1 MVSFLNTSR
10 YSKLQTQN
18 SKHEN
23 GDLIIYCST
32 PATTHRQKIQRTLQ
46 DQNHEAGRYT
56 CCCPRQHYRQKYVRI
71 ISIPAPYSP
80 YAKGMTS
87 QSHGEQHPLVNV
99 NKGVKCGRIF
109 GLYHKLVYIY
119 KSDTEKT
126 GKPIATLKSANKQ
139 FIGQMAAQTRLTKE
153 QRAHEKNIQITENE

>member
-10 YSKLQTQN
+10 NTKLKTRN
-18 SKHEN
+18 TKTET
-23 GDLIIYCST
+23 LLYT
-32 PATTHRQKIQRTLQ
+32 AAHRQPHIIKKIQRTLQ
-46 DQNHEAGRYT
+46 DQNHEASRYT
-56 CCCPRQHYRQKYVRI
+56 CCCPRQHYRQKYVKI

-109 GLYHKLVYIY
+109 GLYHKLIYIY
-119 KSDTEKT
+119 KAIRRRRANQSQRSRARTSSS
-126 GKPIATLKSANKQ
+126 SARWP
-139 FIGQMAAQTRLTKE
+139 AQTRLTKE
-153 QRAHEKNIQITENE
+153 QERTKKTYK

>member
-10 YSKLQTQN
+10 YSKLKTRKRRPYYILQHTGN
-18 SKHEN
+18 HTSSN
-23 GDLIIYCST
+23 I
-32 PATTHRQKIQRTLQ
+32 LQ

-56 CCCPRQHYRQKYVRI
+56 CCWPRQHYRQKYVKI

-109 GLYHKLVYIY
+109 GLYHKLIYIY
-119 KSDTEKT
+119 KAIRRRRANRSQRSRARTSSS
-126 GKPIATLKSANKQ
+126 SARWP
-139 FIGQMAAQTRLTKE
+139 AQTRLTKE
-153 QRAHEKNIQITENE
+153 QERTKKTYK